1 MKPLPPLDG
10 LDVTELAEL
19 LAHHNHRYWDLHAPE
34 ISDYDFDRLV
44 NALRAVAPHHPVLDS
59 MGPSLSGKGV
69 KHKVPMLSLDK
80 CYSDDDLDKW
90 ATTFV
95 GDAVMM
101 PKFDGI
107 ACSLHYDSKG
117 VLVRAVTRGDGV
129 MGEDITVNAREIA
142 DVPRTLHAPQSVE
155 VRGEVFM
162 RLSVFAKYKA
172 EGMANPRNLAAGA
185 IKQKDPKKSAAYG
198 LNFAGYDV
206 VGTNAKTHDEELKWL
221 VAAGFSPIDYEVVP
235 KADLRAAYQRVA
247 AKRPSLDYEID
258 GVVFKTNR
266 NDEQDR
272 LGCTAHHPRYA
283 LAYKFQ
289 GDSGTSVL
297 RAVEWSVART
307 GAITPVAVVDPVSLS
322 GVTVTRAS
330 LHHPGFITKL
340 GLSLGAE
347 VVMMRR
353 GGVIPNVEFVSKAGD
368 TPVAL
373 PAACPACGSPT
384 VMRDDFLF
392 CTTPKTCRGVQL
404 GMLGHF
410 AASTDMLGFGDTILQ
425 QAFDAGFLRSVKD
438 FYTLKAT
445 DLASL
450 DRCGDK
456 VAQKLVKEV
465 DKRRT
470 LDLATFLRALG
481 IPDLGK
487 NVSKILAEKYQTL
500 DAVLAVTEAEF
511 SQVHGIGAVIA
522 HNVVQGLKDNADLI
536 HDLRAYVTLSAPLAV
551 APGAAAGGA
560 ATGAFAGMTFVFTG
574 KMATLE
580 RKGAES
586 LVATMGGAAL
596 DAVNK
601 ALTYLVVGDLKKPGE
616 KSTKEKAADKLVAA
630 GSTMKIIS
638 ETDFLSMVDDAQAL
652 AAVPGAA
659 QGGTPSMQG
668 GLPLMQGGTPPM
680 QGGLP
685 LMQGSLPLMQA
696 AGVAAQPEAPPTQA
710 EKPLR
715 TLEHARIAFAGTLGS
730 YTLADATRKIVDL
743 GGEVVEAVDAQTTVV
758 VVGARG
764 KAGEKLSAA
773 RKLQASTPTLE
784 ILSEAEFGKR
794 VGLGQISLF

>member
-10 LDVTELAEL
+10 MDVTELAEL

-34 ISDYDFDRLV
+34 ISDYDFDKLV
-44 NALRAVAPHHPVLDS
+44 NALRAVAPHHPGLDS
-59 MGPSLSGKGV
+59 MGPSVSGKGV

-90 ATTFV
+90 ATSFV

-117 VLVRAVTRGDGV
+117 NLVRAVTRGDGIT
-129 MGEDITVNAREIA
+129 GEDITTNAREIG
-142 DVPRTLHAPQSVE
+142 DVPRALKNKQTVE

-162 RLSVFAKYKA
+162 RLSVFTKYKA

-206 VGTNAKTHDEELKWL
+206 VGTNSTTHDEELKWL
-221 VAAGFSPIDYEVVP
+221 VAQGFSAIDYEVVP
-235 KADLRAAYQRVA
+235 KADLRAAYQRMA

-340 GLSLGAE
+340 GLSIGAE

-368 TPVAL
+368 TPVVL
-373 PAACPACGSPT
+373 PPACPACGSPT
-384 VMRDDFLF
+384 EMRDDFLF

-425 QAFDAGFLRSVKD
+425 QAFDAGFLRGMKD

-445 DLASL
+445 DLATL

-465 DKRRT
+465 DKKRS

-522 HNVVQGLKDNADLI
+522 HNALQGLADNADLI
-536 HDLRAYVTLSAPLAV
+536 KDLRAFITITAPV
-551 APGAAAGGA
+551 SPAAAAAASGA
-560 ATGAFAGMTFVFTG
+560 PTSNAFAGMTFVFTG

-580 RKGAES
+580 RKPAEA
-586 LVATMGGAAL
+586 LVAAMGGTAL

-601 ALTYLVVGDLKKPGE
+601 ALTYLVVGDMKKPGE
-616 KSTKEKAADKLVAA
+616 QSSKEKAADKLVKA
-630 GSTMKIIS
+630 GSTLKIIS

-652 AAVPGAA
+652 AAQGAPAAVPSAPAVVPSAPAVVPSAPAVVQVAPAPAA
-659 QGGTPSMQG
+659 PAVAPS
-668 GLPLMQGGTPPM
+668 P
-680 QGGLP
+680 
-685 LMQGSLPLMQA
+685 A
-696 AGVAAQPEAPPTQA
+696 APV
-710 EKPLR
+710 K
-715 TLEHARIAFAGTLGS
+715 TLADARVAFAGTLAS
-730 YTLADATRKIVDL
+730 YSLADVTRKVQEL
-743 GGEVVEAVDAQTTVV
+743 GGEVVDAVDAQTTIV
-758 VVGARG
+758 VVGAKG
-764 KAGEKLSAA
+764 KAGDKLNAA
-773 RKLQASTPTLE
+773 RKLQGSKSALE
-784 ILSEAEFGKR
+784 ILSEADFGKR
-794 VGLGQISLF
+794 VGLGQIALF

>member
-10 LDVTELAEL
+10 MDVTELAEL

-34 ISDYDFDRLV
+34 ISDYDFDKLV
-44 NALRAVAPHHPVLDS
+44 EALKAVAPDHPVLGS

-80 CYSDDDLDKW
+80 CYSDEDLDKW
-90 ATTFV
+90 ATSFV

-117 VLVRAVTRGDGV
+117 VLVRAVTRGDGIT
-129 MGEDITVNAREIA
+129 GEDITTNAREIA
-142 DVPRTLHAPQSVE
+142 DIPRTLKTPQSVE

-162 RLSVFAKYKA
+162 RLSVFTKYKA

-206 VGTNAKTHDEELKWL
+206 VGTAAKTHDEELKWL
-221 VAAGFSPIDYEVVP
+221 VAAGFSPIDYEVVT
-235 KADLRAAYQRVA
+235 KADLRAAYQRMA
-247 AKRPSLDYEID
+247 ALRPSLDYEID

-272 LGCTAHHPRYA
+272 LGSTAHHPRFA

-368 TPVAL
+368 SPVVL
-373 PAACPACGSPT
+373 PPACPECGAPT
-384 VMRDDFLF
+384 EMRDDFLF
-392 CTTPKTCRGVQL
+392 CTAPKTCRGVQI

-410 AASTDMLGFGDTILQ
+410 SASADMLGFGDTILQ

-465 DKRRT
+465 DKKRT

-487 NVSKILAEKYQTL
+487 NVSKILSEKYQTL

-522 HNVVQGLKDNADLI
+522 HNVIQGLKDNADLI
-536 HDLRAYVTLSAPLAV
+536 KDLRQHVTISAPLSPSA
-551 APGAAAGGA
+551 GAAAGAAGA
-560 ATGAFAGMTFVFTG
+560 AGNAFAGMTFVFTG
-574 KMATLE
+574 KMQTLD
-580 RKGAES
+580 RKGAEAQ
-586 LVATMGGAAL
+586 VASMGGTAL

-630 GSTMKIIS
+630 GSTLKIIS

-652 AAVPGAA
+652 AAVAGAVQTVSA
-659 QGGTPSMQG
+659 
-668 GLPLMQGGTPPM
+668 PM
-680 QGGLP
+680 QTVP
-685 LMQGSLPLMQA
+685 TPMQTAPTPMQT
-696 AGVAAQPEAPPTQA
+696 VLEPMQTVSTPMQTVSAPVQA
-710 EKPLR
+710 VPALR
-715 TLEHARIAFAGTLGS
+715 TMAGARVAFAGTLGS
-730 YTLADATRKIVDL
+730 YSLADATRKLNEL
-743 GGEVVEAVDAQTTVV
+743 GGEVVDSVDAQTTLV
-758 VVGARG
+758 VVGAKG
-764 KAGEKLSAA
+764 KAGDKLTAA
-773 RKLQASTPTLE
+773 RKLQGSASALE
-784 ILSEAEFGKR
+784 ILSEADFGQR
-794 VGLGQISLF
+794 VGLGQIALF

>member
-10 LDVTELAEL
+10 MDVTELAEL

-34 ISDYDFDRLV
+34 ISDYDFDKLV
-44 NALRAVAPHHPVLDS
+44 NALKAAAPNHPVLDS

-90 ATTFV
+90 GTSFV

-117 VLVRAVTRGDGV
+117 NLVRAVTRGDGIT
-129 MGEDITVNAREIA
+129 GEDITTNAREIA
-142 DVPRTLHAPQSVE
+142 DVPRALKSKQSVE

-162 RLSVFAKYKA
+162 RLSVFTKYKA

-206 VGTNAKTHDEELKWL
+206 VGTNSTTHDDELKWL
-221 VAAGFSPIDYEVVP
+221 AAQGFSPIDYEVVP
-235 KADLRAAYQRVA
+235 KVDMRAAYQRMA
-247 AKRPSLDYEID
+247 ARRPSLDYEID

-289 GDSGTSVL
+289 GDSGTSFL

-340 GLSLGAE
+340 GLSIGAE

-373 PAACPACGSPT
+373 PAACPECGSPT

-410 AASTDMLGFGDTILQ
+410 AASTDMLGFGDTILE
-425 QAFDAGFLRSVKD
+425 QAFDAGFLRSMPD

-465 DKRRT
+465 DKKRS

-522 HNVVQGLKDNADLI
+522 HNALQGLADNADLI
-536 HDLRAYVTLSAPLAV
+536 KDLRKVITITAPV
-551 APGAAAGGA
+551 SPAAAAA
-560 ATGAFAGMTFVFTG
+560 ATGAPTSSAFAGMTFVFTG

-580 RKGAES
+580 RKPAEQ
-586 LVATMGGAAL
+586 LVAQMGGTAL

-601 ALTYLVVGDLKKPGE
+601 ALTYLVVGDMKKPGE
-616 KSTKEKAADKLVAA
+616 QSSKEKAADKLVKA
-630 GSTMKIIS
+630 GSAIKIIS
-638 ETDFLSMVDDAQAL
+638 ETEFLSMVDDAQAL
-652 AAVPGAA
+652 SAAAPALSAA
-659 QGGTPSMQG
+659 APALSAATPALSAA
-668 GLPLMQGGTPPM
+668 TPA
-680 QGGLP
+680 L
-685 LMQGSLPLMQA
+685 SA
-696 AGVAAQPEAPPTQA
+696 AAPAPSVATPAPSVATPA
-710 EKPLR
+710 PSKAAPAPSR
-715 TLEHARIAFAGTLGS
+715 TLADARVAFAGTLAAYS
-730 YTLADATRKIVDL
+730 LADVTRKVQEL
-743 GGEVVEAVDAQTTVV
+743 GGEVVDAVDAQTTIV
-758 VVGARG
+758 VVGAKG
-764 KAGEKLSAA
+764 KAGDKLNAA
-773 RKLQASTPTLE
+773 RKLQGAKSSLE
-784 ILSEAEFGKR
+784 ILSEADFGKR
-794 VGLGQISLF
+794 VGLGQIALF

>member
-10 LDVTELAEL
+10 MDVTELAEL

-34 ISDYDFDRLV
+34 ISDYDFDKLV
-44 NALRAVAPHHPVLDS
+44 EALKALAPDHPVLGS
-59 MGPSLSGKGV
+59 MGPTLTGKGV

-80 CYSDDDLDKW
+80 CYSDEDLDKW
-90 ATTFV
+90 ATSFV

-117 VLVRAVTRGDGV
+117 MLVRAVTRGDGIT
-129 MGEDITVNAREIA
+129 GEDITANAREIA
-142 DVPRTLHAPQSVE
+142 DIPRALKTPQSVE

-206 VGTNAKTHDEELKWL
+206 VGTAAKTHDEELKWL
-221 VAAGFSPIDYEVVP
+221 VSAGFSPIDYEVVT
-235 KADLRAAYQRVA
+235 KADLRAAYQRMA
-247 AKRPSLDYEID
+247 ARRPSLDYEID

-272 LGCTAHHPRYA
+272 LGSTAHHPRFA

-353 GGVIPNVEFVSKAGD
+353 GGVIPNVEFVSKPGD
-368 TPVAL
+368 SPVVL
-373 PAACPACGSPT
+373 PPACPECGAPT
-384 VMRDDFLF
+384 EMRDDFLF
-392 CTTPKTCRGVQL
+392 CTAPKTCRGVQI

-465 DKRRT
+465 DKKRT

-487 NVSKILAEKYQTL
+487 NVSKILSEKYQNL

-522 HNVVQGLKDNADLI
+522 HNVIHGLKDNADLI
-536 HDLRAYVTLSAPLAV
+536 KDLRQHVTISAPLTPSA
-551 APGAAAGGA
+551 GAAAGAVGA
-560 ATGAFAGMTFVFTG
+560 AGNAFAGMTFVFTG
-574 KMATLE
+574 KMQTLE
-580 RKGAES
+580 RKGAEA
-586 LVATMGGAAL
+586 LVATMGGTAL

-630 GSTMKIIS
+630 GAPLKIIS
-638 ETDFLSMVDDAQAL
+638 ETEFLSMVDDAQAL
-652 AAVPGAA
+652 AAVSGAVQPA
-659 QGGTPSMQG
+659 PA
-668 GLPLMQGGTPPM
+668 PAPV
-680 QGGLP
+680 
-685 LMQGSLPLMQA
+685 QA
-696 AGVAAQPEAPPTQA
+696 APAPVQSAPAPVQAAPAPVQSAPA
-710 EKPLR
+710 LR
-715 TLEHARIAFAGTLGS
+715 SMAGARVAFAGTLGS
-730 YTLADATRKIVDL
+730 YSLADATRKLNEL
-743 GGEVVEAVDAQTTVV
+743 GGEVVDSVDAQTTLV
-758 VVGARG
+758 VVGAKG
-764 KAGEKLSAA
+764 KAGDKLTAA
-773 RKLQASTPTLE
+773 RKLQGSASSLE
-784 ILSEAEFGKR
+784 ILSEADFGQR
-794 VGLGQISLF
+794 VGLGQIALF

>member
-10 LDVTELAEL
+10 MDVTELAEL
-19 LAHHNHRYWDLHAPE
+19 VAHHNHRYWDLHAPE
-34 ISDYDFDRLV
+34 ISDYDFDKLV
-44 NALRAVAPHHPVLDS
+44 NALKAVAPKHPVLDS
-59 MGPSLSGKGV
+59 MGPTLSGKGV

-80 CYSDDDLDKW
+80 CYSDEDLDKW
-90 ATTFV
+90 GTSFV

-117 VLVRAVTRGDGV
+117 ALVRAVTRGDGV
-129 MGEDITVNAREIA
+129 TGEDITANAKEIA
-142 DVPRTLHAPQSVE
+142 EIPRQLKSPRAVE

-162 RLSVFAKYKA
+162 KLSVFGKFKA

-198 LNFAGYDV
+198 LSFAGYDL
-206 VGTNAKTHDEELKWL
+206 VGTDAKTHDEELTWL
-221 VAAGFSPIDYEVVP
+221 VAAGFSAIDYEVVQKP
-235 KADLRAAYQRVA
+235 DMRAAYQRMA
-247 AKRPSLDYEID
+247 QKRPGLDYEID

-266 NDEQDR
+266 IDEQDR
-272 LGCTAHHPRYA
+272 LGATAHHPRYA
-283 LAYKFQ
+283 IAYKFQ
-289 GDSGTSVL
+289 GDSGTSTL

-340 GLSLGAE
+340 GLSIGAE

-353 GGVIPNVEFVSKAGD
+353 GGVIPNVEFVSKPGT
-368 TPVAL
+368 TPVDL
-373 PAACPACGSPT
+373 PAKCPECGSPT
-384 VMRDDFLF
+384 QLRDDFLF
-392 CTTPKTCRGVQL
+392 CTTPKTCRGVQI
-404 GMLGHF
+404 GMLGHY
-410 AASTDMLGFGDTILQ
+410 AASTDMLGFGDSILEG
-425 QAFDAGFLRSVKD
+425 AFDAGFLRGVKD
-438 FYTLKAT
+438 FYTLKAE
-445 DLASL
+445 DLAKL

-465 DKRRT
+465 DKKRT

-522 HNVVQGLKDNADLI
+522 HNVVQGLADNADLI
-536 HDLRAYVTLSAPLAV
+536 KDLRAFVTLTAPLT
-551 APGAAAGGA
+551 AAAATGGAGGA
-560 ATGAFAGMTFVFTG
+560 TSGAFAGMTFVFTG

-580 RKGAES
+580 RKPAEQ
-586 LVATMGGAAL
+586 LVAKMGGTAL
-596 DAVNK
+596 DAVSK

-616 KSTKEKAADKLVAA
+616 KSTKEKAADKLVTA
-630 GSTMKIIS
+630 GAPLKIIS
-638 ETDFLSMVDDAQAL
+638 ETEFLSMVDDAQAL
-652 AAVPGAA
+652 AAVPA
-659 QGGTPSMQG
+659 SV
-668 GLPLMQGGTPPM
+668 
-680 QGGLP
+680 
-685 LMQGSLPLMQA
+685 QA
-696 AGVAAQPEAPPTQA
+696 AAPAPAPAAAPPPAPAPAPKAASPAQPDLPIAAP
-710 EKPLR
+710 KPAAPKPAPAAKILAG
-715 TLEHARIAFAGTLGS
+715 ARVAFAGTLGS
-730 YTLADATRKIVDL
+730 YALADATRKIQEL
-743 GGEVVEAVDAQTTVV
+743 GGEVVDAVDAQTTIV
-758 VVGARG
+758 VVGAKG
-764 KAGEKLSAA
+764 KAGDKLTAA
-773 RKLQASTPTLE
+773 RKLQSSNKGLE
-784 ILSEAEFGKR
+784 IVSEADFGKR

>member
-10 LDVTELAEL
+10 MDVTELAEL

-34 ISDYDFDRLV
+34 ISDYDFDKLV
-44 NALRAVAPHHPVLDS
+44 NALKAVAPKHPVLDS
-59 MGPSLSGKGV
+59 MGPTLSGKGV

-80 CYSDDDLDKW
+80 CYSDEDLDKW
-90 ATTFV
+90 GTTFV

-129 MGEDITVNAREIA
+129 TGEDITANAREIA
-142 DVPRTLHAPQSVE
+142 EIPRTLKTPQAVE

-198 LNFAGYDV
+198 LDFAAYDLI
-206 VGTNAKTHDEELKWL
+206 GANATTHDGELKWL

-235 KADLRAAYQRVA
+235 KADMRAAYQRMA
-247 AKRPSLDYEID
+247 QKRPGLDYEID
-258 GVVFKTNR
+258 GVVFKTDR
-266 NDEQDR
+266 IDEQDR
-272 LGCTAHHPRYA
+272 LGATAHHPRYA

-289 GDSGTSVL
+289 GDSGTSTL

-340 GLSLGAE
+340 GLSIGAE

-353 GGVIPNVEFVSKAGD
+353 GGVIPNVEFVSKPGA
-368 TPVAL
+368 TPVDL
-373 PAACPACGSPT
+373 PAKCPSCGSPT

-392 CTTPKTCRGVQL
+392 CTTPKTCPGVQV

-425 QAFDAGFLRSVKD
+425 QAFDAGILRSVKD
-438 FYTLKAT
+438 FYTLKAE
-445 DLASL
+445 DLAKL

-465 DKRRT
+465 DKKRT

-522 HNVVQGLKDNADLI
+522 HNALQGLADNADLI
-536 HDLRAYVTLSAPLAV
+536 KDLRAVVTLSAPVMVAAA
-551 APGAAAGGA
+551 APGAAG
-560 ATGAFAGMTFVFTG
+560 GAFAGMTFVFTG

-580 RKGAES
+580 RKPAEQ
-586 LVATMGGAAL
+586 LVVKMGGTAL

-630 GSTMKIIS
+630 GATIKIIS
-638 ETDFLSMVDDAQAL
+638 ETEFLSMVDDAQAL
-652 AAVPGAA
+652 AAVPASVAA
-659 QGGTPSMQG
+659 PPVQVAPAPAPAPVKAAPAPAQAA
-668 GLPLMQGGTPPM
+668 LPL
-680 QGGLP
+680 
-685 LMQGSLPLMQA
+685 A
-696 AGVAAQPEAPPTQA
+696 APAPAPAPPPPPAVKTMA
-710 EKPLR
+710 GTKVS
-715 TLEHARIAFAGTLGS
+715 FAGTLSS
-730 YTLADATRKIVDL
+730 YTLADATRKIQEL
-743 GGEVVEAVDAQTTVV
+743 GGEVVDAVDAQTTIV
-758 VVGARG
+758 VVGAKG
-764 KAGEKLSAA
+764 KAGDKLTAA
-773 RKLQASTPTLE
+773 RKLKGVE
-784 ILSEAEFGKR
+784 IVSEADFGKR

>member
-1 MKPLPPLDG
+1 MS
-10 LDVTELAEL
+10 VTELAEL

-34 ISDYDFDRLV
+34 ISDYDFDKLV
-44 NALRAVAPHHPVLDS
+44 EALKAAAPDHPVLGS
-59 MGPSLSGKGV
+59 MGPTLSGKGV

-117 VLVRAVTRGDGV
+117 VLVRAVTRGDGIT
-129 MGEDITVNAREIA
+129 GEDITTNAREIA
-142 DVPRTLHAPQSVE
+142 DIPRTLKTPQSVE

-162 RLSVFAKYKA
+162 RLSVFTKYKA

-221 VAAGFSPIDYEVVP
+221 VAAGFSPIDYEVVT
-235 KADLRAAYQRVA
+235 KTDLRAAYQRMA
-247 AKRPSLDYEID
+247 ARRPSLDYEID

-368 TPVAL
+368 TPVVL
-373 PAACPACGSPT
+373 PPGCPACGAPT
-384 VMRDDFLF
+384 EMRDDFLF
-392 CTTPKTCRGVQL
+392 CTAPKTCRGVQL
-404 GMLGHF
+404 GMLGHY

-465 DKRRT
+465 DKKRT

-487 NVSKILAEKYQTL
+487 NVSKILAEKYQDL

-511 SQVHGIGAVIA
+511 SQVHGIGSVIA
-522 HNVVQGLKDNADLI
+522 HNVIQGLKDNADLI
-536 HDLRAYVTLSAPLAV
+536 KDLRQHVTISAPLSPSA
-551 APGAAAGGA
+551 GAAAGAAGA
-560 ATGAFAGMTFVFTG
+560 AGSAFAGMTFVFTG
-574 KMATLE
+574 KMQTLD
-580 RKGAES
+580 RKGAEAQ
-586 LVATMGGAAL
+586 VASMGGTAL

-630 GSTMKIIS
+630 GSTLKIIS

-659 QGGTPSMQG
+659 QVTPAPTQTSS
-668 GLPLMQGGTPPM
+668 PPS
-680 QGGLP
+680 
-685 LMQGSLPLMQA
+685 GSSSVPSGSSSVPSGSSSVPSGSSSVPSGSSSAPVQA
-696 AGVAAQPEAPPTQA
+696 APA
-710 EKPLR
+710 LR
-715 TLEHARIAFAGTLGS
+715 TMTGARVAFAGTLGS
-730 YTLADATRKIVDL
+730 YSLADATRKLQEL
-743 GGEVVEAVDAQTTVV
+743 GGEVVDSVDAHTTLV
-758 VVGARG
+758 VVGAKG
-764 KAGEKLSAA
+764 KAGDKLTAA
-773 RKLQASTPTLE
+773 RKLQGSATTLE
-784 ILSEAEFGKR
+784 ILSEADFGQR
-794 VGLGQISLF
+794 VGLGQIALF

>member
-10 LDVTELAEL
+10 MDVTELAEL

-34 ISDYDFDRLV
+34 ISDYDFDKLV
-44 NALRAVAPHHPVLDS
+44 NALKAVAPHHPVLDS
-59 MGPSLSGKGV
+59 MGPTVSGKGV

-90 ATTFV
+90 ATSFV

-117 VLVRAVTRGDGV
+117 VMVRAVTRGDGIT
-129 MGEDITVNAREIA
+129 GEDITTNAREIG
-142 DVPRTLHAPQSVE
+142 DVPRTLKTPRSVE

-206 VGTNAKTHDEELKWL
+206 VGTDAKTHDEELQWL
-221 VAAGFSPIDYEVVP
+221 VAAGFSPIDYEVVAKP
-235 KADLRAAYQRVA
+235 DLRAAYQRMA
-247 AKRPSLDYEID
+247 ALRPSLDYEID

-272 LGCTAHHPRYA
+272 LGATAHHPRYA

-340 GLSLGAE
+340 GLSIGAE

-368 TPVAL
+368 TPVVL
-373 PAACPACGSPT
+373 PPACPACGAKT
-384 VMRDDFLF
+384 EMRDDFLF
-392 CTTPKTCRGVQL
+392 CTAPKTCRGVQL

-425 QAFDAGFLRSVKD
+425 QAFDAGFLRGVKD

-465 DKRRT
+465 DKKRT
-470 LDLATFLRALG
+470 LDLGTFLRALG

-487 NVSKILAEKYQTL
+487 NVSKILAEKYQDI

-522 HNVVQGLKDNADLI
+522 HNVVQGLADNADLI
-536 HDLRAYVTLSAPLAV
+536 KDLRAFVTLSAPVTMASS
-551 APGAAAGGA
+551 AGAAGA
-560 ATGAFAGMTFVFTG
+560 ASGAFAGMTFVFTG

-580 RKGAES
+580 RKGAEQ
-586 LVATMGGAAL
+586 LVGTMGGAAL

-601 ALTYLVVGDLKKPGE
+601 ALTYLVVGDMKKPGE

-630 GSTMKIIS
+630 GSTLKIIS
-638 ETDFLSMVDDAQAL
+638 ETEFLSMVDDAQAL
-652 AAVPGAA
+652 AAVPGAVQA
-659 QGGTPSMQG
+659 AAA
-668 GLPLMQGGTPPM
+668 PM
-680 QGGLP
+680 QLAWTP
-685 LMQGSLPLMQA
+685 MQSAPAPMQA
-696 AGVAAQPEAPPTQA
+696 ALLPMQTVSAPMQTVSTPMQTVSADVRA
-710 EKPLR
+710 EPAPR
-715 TLEHARIAFAGTLGS
+715 TMEGARVAFAGTLAS
-730 YTLADATRKIVDL
+730 YSLADVTKRIQAL
-743 GGEVVEAVDAQTTVV
+743 GGEVVDAVDAQTTAV
-758 VVGARG
+758 VVGAKG
-764 KAGEKLSAA
+764 KAGDKLAAA
-773 RKLQASTPTLE
+773 RKLQGTHKALE
-784 ILSEAEFGKR
+784 ILSEADFGKR

>member
-10 LDVTELAEL
+10 MDVTELAEL

-34 ISDYDFDRLV
+34 ISDYDFDKLV
-44 NALRAVAPHHPVLDS
+44 EALKAVAPDHPVLGS

-80 CYSDDDLDKW
+80 CYSDEDLDKW
-90 ATTFV
+90 ATSFV

-117 VLVRAVTRGDGV
+117 VLVRAVTRGDGIT
-129 MGEDITVNAREIA
+129 GEDITANAREIA
-142 DVPRTLHAPQSVE
+142 DIPRTLKTPQSVE

-162 RLSVFAKYKA
+162 RLSVFTKYKA

-206 VGTNAKTHDEELKWL
+206 VGTAAKTHDEELKWL
-221 VAAGFSPIDYEVVP
+221 VAAGFSPIDYEVVT
-235 KADLRAAYQRVA
+235 KADLRAAYQRMA
-247 AKRPSLDYEID
+247 ALRPSLDYEID

-272 LGCTAHHPRYA
+272 LGSTAHHPRFA

-368 TPVAL
+368 SPVVL
-373 PAACPACGSPT
+373 PPACPECGAPT
-384 VMRDDFLF
+384 EMRDDFLF
-392 CTTPKTCRGVQL
+392 CTAPKTCRGVQI

-410 AASTDMLGFGDTILQ
+410 SASADMLGFGDTILQ

-465 DKRRT
+465 DKKRT

-487 NVSKILAEKYQTL
+487 NVSKILSEKYQTL

-522 HNVVQGLKDNADLI
+522 HNVIQGLKDNADLI
-536 HDLRAYVTLSAPLAV
+536 KDLRQHVTISAPLSPSA
-551 APGAAAGGA
+551 GAAAGAAGA
-560 ATGAFAGMTFVFTG
+560 AGNAFAGMTFVFTG
-574 KMATLE
+574 KMQTLD
-580 RKGAES
+580 RKGAEAQ
-586 LVATMGGAAL
+586 VASMGGTAL

-630 GSTMKIIS
+630 GSTLKIIS

-652 AAVPGAA
+652 AAVAGAVQTVSA
-659 QGGTPSMQG
+659 
-668 GLPLMQGGTPPM
+668 PM
-680 QGGLP
+680 QTVSTP
-685 LMQGSLPLMQA
+685 MQTAPTPMQT
-696 AGVAAQPEAPPTQA
+696 VLEPMQTVSTPMQTVSAPVQA
-710 EKPLR
+710 VPALR
-715 TLEHARIAFAGTLGS
+715 TMAGARVAFAGTLGS
-730 YTLADATRKIVDL
+730 YSLADATRKLNEL
-743 GGEVVEAVDAQTTVV
+743 GGEVVDSVDAQTTLV
-758 VVGARG
+758 VVGAKG
-764 KAGEKLSAA
+764 KAGDKLTAA
-773 RKLQASTPTLE
+773 RKLQGSASALE
-784 ILSEAEFGKR
+784 ILSEADFGQR
-794 VGLGQISLF
+794 VGLGQIALF

>member
-1 MKPLPPLDG
+1 MKSLPPLDG
-10 LDVTELAEL
+10 MDVTDLAEL
-19 LAHHNHRYWDLHAPE
+19 LGYHNHRYWDLHAPE
-34 ISDYDFDRLV
+34 ISDYDFDKLV
-44 NALRAVAPHHPVLDS
+44 NALRSVAPSHPGLDS
-59 MGPSLSGKGV
+59 MGPMTSGKGV

-80 CYSDDDLDKW
+80 CYSDDELDKW
-90 ATTFV
+90 ATSFV

-107 ACSLHYDSKG
+107 ACSLHYDSRG
-117 VLVRAVTRGDGV
+117 VLVRAVTRGDGIT
-129 MGEDITVNAREIA
+129 GEDITANAREIG
-142 DVPRTLHAPQSVE
+142 DVPRTLKTPQSVE

-198 LNFAGYDV
+198 LNFGGYDV
-206 VGTNAKTHDEELKWL
+206 VGTSAKTHDEELHWL
-221 VAAGFSPIDYEVVP
+221 VASGFSPIDYEVVP
-235 KADLRAAYQRVA
+235 KSELCAAYQRMA

-272 LGCTAHHPRYA
+272 LGSTAHHPRFA
-283 LAYKFQ
+283 IAYKFQ

-297 RAVEWSVART
+297 RAIEWSVART

-340 GLSLGAE
+340 GLTLGAE

-353 GGVIPNVEFVSKAGD
+353 GGVIPNVEFVSRPGV
-368 TPVAL
+368 TEVPL
-373 PAACPACGSPT
+373 PGACPSCGALT
-384 VMRDDFLF
+384 EMRDDFLF
-392 CTTPKTCRGVQL
+392 CTAPKSCRGVQL

-438 FYTLKAT
+438 FYALKAT

-465 DKRRT
+465 DKKRS
-470 LDLATFLRALG
+470 LELATFLRALG

-487 NVSKILAEKYQTL
+487 NVSRILAEKYQAI
-500 DAVLAVTEAEF
+500 DAVLAITEADF

-522 HNVVQGLKDNADLI
+522 HNVVQGLADNADLI
-536 HDLRAYVTLSAPLAV
+536 NDLKSIVTMSAPIT
-551 APGAAAGGA
+551 AANATMGGA
-560 ATGAFAGMTFVFTG
+560 TSRVFAGMTFVFTG
-574 KMATLE
+574 KMATLD
-580 RKGAES
+580 RKAAEQ
-586 LVATMGGAAL
+586 LVGTMGGTAL

-630 GSTMKIIS
+630 GATTKIIS
-638 ETDFLSMVDDAQAL
+638 ETAFLSRVDDAQAL
-652 AAVPGAA
+652 AAVAA
-659 QGGTPSMQG
+659 P
-668 GLPLMQGGTPPM
+668 
-680 QGGLP
+680 
-685 LMQGSLPLMQA
+685 
-696 AGVAAQPEAPPTQA
+696 VAAPVAATAPIFLPVPVSVPVKQ
-710 EKPLR
+710 
-715 TLEHARIAFAGTLGS
+715 TLAGARVAFAGTLAS
-730 YTLADATRKIVDL
+730 YSLAEVSRKVQEL
-743 GGEVVEAVDAQTTVV
+743 GGSVVEAVDGQTTVL
-758 VVGARG
+758 VVGAKG
-764 KAGEKLSAA
+764 KAGDKLTAA
-773 RKLQASTPTLE
+773 RKLQESTATLE
-784 ILSEAEFGKR
+784 ILGEADFGQR
-794 VGLGQISLF
+794 VGVGQIALF

>member
-10 LDVTELAEL
+10 MDVTELAEL

-34 ISDYDFDRLV
+34 ISDYDFDKLV
-44 NALRAVAPHHPVLDS
+44 EALKAAAPDHPVLGS
-59 MGPSLSGKGV
+59 MGPTLSGKGV

-80 CYSDDDLDKW
+80 CYSDEDLDKW
-90 ATTFV
+90 ATSFV

-117 VLVRAVTRGDGV
+117 VLVRAVTRGDGIT
-129 MGEDITVNAREIA
+129 GEDITTNAREIA
-142 DVPRTLHAPQSVE
+142 DIPRTLKTPQSVE

-206 VGTNAKTHDEELKWL
+206 VGTAAKTHDEELKWL
-221 VAAGFSPIDYEVVP
+221 VAAGFSPIDYEVVT
-235 KADLRAAYQRVA
+235 KADLRAAYQRMA
-247 AKRPSLDYEID
+247 ALRPSLDYEID

-272 LGCTAHHPRYA
+272 LGSTAHHPRFA

-368 TPVAL
+368 SPVVL
-373 PAACPACGSPT
+373 PPACPECGAPT
-384 VMRDDFLF
+384 EMRDDFLF
-392 CTTPKTCRGVQL
+392 CTAPKTCRGVQI

-410 AASTDMLGFGDTILQ
+410 SASADMLGFGDTILQ

-465 DKRRT
+465 DKKRT

-487 NVSKILAEKYQTL
+487 NVSKILSDKYQTL

-522 HNVVQGLKDNADLI
+522 HNVIQGLKDNADLI
-536 HDLRAYVTLSAPLAV
+536 KDLRQHVTISAPLSPSA
-551 APGAAAGGA
+551 GAAAGAAGA
-560 ATGAFAGMTFVFTG
+560 AGNAFAGMTFVFTG
-574 KMATLE
+574 KMQTLD
-580 RKGAES
+580 RKGAEAQ
-586 LVATMGGAAL
+586 VASMGGTAL

-630 GSTMKIIS
+630 GSTLKIIS

-652 AAVPGAA
+652 AAVAGAV
-659 QGGTPSMQG
+659 QG
-668 GLPLMQGGTPPM
+668 PPA
-680 QGGLP
+680 P
-685 LMQGSLPLMQA
+685 MQA
-696 AGVAAQPEAPPTQA
+696 APTPMQTVLEPMQTVSTPMQTVSTPMQTASAPVQTAPA
-710 EKPLR
+710 LR
-715 TLEHARIAFAGTLGS
+715 TMAGARVAFAGTLGS
-730 YTLADATRKIVDL
+730 YSLADATRKLNEL
-743 GGEVVEAVDAQTTVV
+743 GGEVVDQVDAQTTLV
-758 VVGARG
+758 VVGAKG
-764 KAGEKLSAA
+764 KAGDKLTAA
-773 RKLQASTPTLE
+773 RKMQGSASALE
-784 ILSEAEFGKR
+784 ILSEADFGQR
-794 VGLGQISLF
+794 VGLGQIALF